1 MRHGKWSISHG
12 DDSYF
17 RLKAETVEQPFADAE
32 HCSAGYTRG
41 MIKILLVDDD
51 PNIRRGVRMNLAL
64 ESDLSI
70 VGEAGDGWEAL
81 RLVRELQPD
90 VVVMD
95 IRLPSLDGL
104 SAAERLHETQPRCA
118 VVILTLYDEPSNRKR
133 AEQIGVAAFVSKQKT
148 DGELVKTIRKII
160 LEKGENG

>member
-1 MRHGKWSISHG
+1 
-12 DDSYF
+12 
-17 RLKAETVEQPFADAE
+17 
-32 HCSAGYTRG
+32 

-64 ESDLSI
+64 ESDLSV

-81 RLVRELQPD
+81 RLARELQPD

-104 SAAERLHETQPRCA
+104 SAAERLHESQPACK
-118 VVILTLYDEPSNRKR
+118 VVILTLYDEPSNRER
-133 AEQIGVAAFVSKQKT
+133 AARIGVAAFIPKQKT
-148 DGELVKTIRKII
+148 DGELVNAIRNAI
-160 LEKGENG
+160 LEKGENK